1 MLKESPGS
9 RNVDWDIVVAKS
21 FGGNFATYSDGNYR
35 CTKFSRMDANMEMRL
50 ESKILCNSRKQA
62 VLLTKF
68 PCNIQLAA
76 LSKFWTYFCSI
87 ISGLVTL

>member
-35 CTKFSRMDANMEMRL
+35 CTKFSHMDANMEMRL
-50 ESKILCNSRKQA
+50 ESKILCNSRNKPFCLPNFPA
-62 VLLTKF
+62 TYNSLLLVNF
-68 PCNIQLAA
+68 GHIFVQLVV
-76 LSKFWTYFCSI
+76 S
-87 ISGLVTL
+87 